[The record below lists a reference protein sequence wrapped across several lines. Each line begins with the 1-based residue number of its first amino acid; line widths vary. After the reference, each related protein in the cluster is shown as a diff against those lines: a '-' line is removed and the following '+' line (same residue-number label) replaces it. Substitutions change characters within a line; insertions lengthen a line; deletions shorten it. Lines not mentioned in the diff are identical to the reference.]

1 MIRSS
6 TLDSA
11 PHASVSSAVA
21 KISRPRCYI
30 QNGALTFRK
39 YKWNAFYWFDFI
51 MHHDWVHAILSA
63 GHKKGQGRKFYN
75 REIPTRR
82 IIGGNT
88 TKLNS
93 SHEDMESP
101 CLSIWEKPQLSKGIV
116 KENQIVKSYQNQ
128 IKSTLLYGQWRS
140 LCMKE
145 NHHYKTINRDRQK

>member
-75 REIPTRR
+75 RGIPTRR
-82 IIGGNT
+82 IIGGKT
-88 TKLNS
+88 IKLNP

-101 CLSIWEKPQLSKGIV
+101 CLFVWEEATAIKSNHVSCCMDNGDHYTWEKMTANWISCLWFF
-116 KENQIVKSYQNQ
+116 
-128 IKSTLLYGQWRS
+128 LL
-140 LCMKE
+140 
-145 NHHYKTINRDRQK
+145 D

>member
-75 REIPTRR
+75 RGIPTRR
-82 IIGGNT
+82 IIGGKT
-88 TKLNS
+88 IKLNP

-101 CLSIWEKPQLSKGIV
+101 CLFVWEEATAIKSNHVSCCMDNGDHYTWEKTTADWISCLCFF
-116 KENQIVKSYQNQ
+116 
-128 IKSTLLYGQWRS
+128 LL
-140 LCMKE
+140 
-145 NHHYKTINRDRQK
+145 D